1 LRNDK
6 LLPTIAHIATLT
18 AELAAERAEVERL
31 RAEHTFVERLV
42 AGQLLSRMTELEADL
57 ALLGGAVRRHRAEVE
72 RLRAAG
78 DALATNLQ
86 QMEDLYHSRT
96 CKGMNTERID
106 NCTCL
111 LALAA
116 WQEASRER

>member
-1 LRNDK
+1 MSDDVRQPHGSASCACLFCWHD
-6 LLPTIAHIATLT
+6 IATLT

-57 ALLGGAVRRHRAEVE
+57 AAERAEIE

-78 DALATNLQ
+78 DSLAEAVGDDADDPWILATF
-86 QMEDLYHSRT
+86 E
-96 CKGMNTERID
+96 
-106 NCTCL
+106 
-111 LALAA
+111 A
-116 WQEASRER
+116 WREARR